1 MSPTVLLSNVYKHL
15 VIMAELHPGSAL
27 FHGEIVEVG
36 AFLERSSGKEL
47 TWKFSKL
54 TIYAKY
60 DLCHECFP
68 GDFNKIF
75 KTVMSKSNC
84 IFMQ

>member
-1 MSPTVLLSNVYKHL
+1 MSNVYKHL
-15 VIMAELHPGSAL
+15 VITAELHPGSAL
-27 FHGEIVEVG
+27 FHGEIVEVE

-60 DLCHECFP
+60 DLCHGCFP
-68 GDFNKIF
+68 GDFNKFF
-75 KTVMSKSNC
+75 KTVISKTSF

>member
-1 MSPTVLLSNVYKHL
+1 MSPTVLLTTVSKHL
-15 VIMAELHPGSAL
+15 VITAELHPGSAL
-27 FHGEIVEVG
+27 FHGEIVEME
-36 AFLERSSGKEL
+36 AFLGRSSGKEL

-60 DLCHECFP
+60 DLCHGCFP

-75 KTVMSKSNC
+75 KTVMSKSSC